1 MQFAWRFISGRAAH
15 PHGSTT
21 QNHLDDALDL
31 KYLTA
36 EQHAELFKLADRAI
50 GATTRL
56 HQCLKGRKDPRADP
70 APGT

>member
-1 MQFAWRFISGRAAH
+1 MQFAWSFSFWASAH
-15 PHGSTT
+15 PHGSTK

-36 EQHAELFKLADRAI
+36 EQDAELFKLADRAI

-56 HQCLKGRKDPRADP
+56 HQYLKGRKDPPADR